1 MAIIEVKLELGS
13 GLGLLVRVLGLGGY
27 ELDYG
32 SSLLLLF
39 YFCFVYLLEKNQKS
53 PNWSPSSSPGFDVSL
68 KKRVLN
74 LERKENV
81 KEKLAKS

>member
-1 MAIIEVKLELGS
+1 MRDPGNEVELRVFVAIMEVKLELGS

-39 YFCFVYLLEKNQKS
+39 CLFVRKELEKS
-53 PNWSPSSSPGFDVSL
+53 
-68 KKRVLN
+68 
-74 LERKENV
+74 
-81 KEKLAKS
+81 

>member
-1 MAIIEVKLELGS
+1 MAIMEVKLELGS

-39 YFCFVYLLEKNQKS
+39 YFCFVYLLFLLYFFLLKVTLEKS
-53 PNWSPSSSPGFDVSL
+53 
-68 KKRVLN
+68 
-74 LERKENV
+74 
-81 KEKLAKS
+81 